1 MAFLFFENTVSDNFI
16 YIETETE
23 IELSE
28 KEVEDKSEKEKE
40 VEKKVEKDH
49 FYAFG
54 NSFNF
59 TDDIQNHFTCPWLSA
74 NASFC
79 EIISPPPDDFRI

>member
-1 MAFLFFENTVSDNFI
+1 M
-16 YIETETE
+16 E

-79 EIISPPPDDFRI
+79 EIISPPPDGFRI